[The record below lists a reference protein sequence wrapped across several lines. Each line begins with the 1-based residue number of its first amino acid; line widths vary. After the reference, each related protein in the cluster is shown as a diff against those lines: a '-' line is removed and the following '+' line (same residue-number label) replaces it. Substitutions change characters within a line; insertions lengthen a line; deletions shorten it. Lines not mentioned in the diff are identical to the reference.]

1 MDMVCLND
9 MELDA
14 VSGGHGRGHGRGPRP
29 FETEY
34 EFNGPITI
42 TNNGTV
48 NGVNGIANGGQTFNF
63 S

>member
-1 MDMVCLND
+1 MDKVVQLND

-14 VSGGHGRGHGRGPRP
+14 VSGGHKGYKAPK
-29 FETEY
+29 TVY
-34 EFNGPITI
+34 EFEGPITI

-48 NGVNGIANGGQTFNF
+48 NGVNGIANGGQTLNF